1 MNRIIS
7 ATVAVALLAGAAPV
21 AASATEFVRK
31 TEQTKTVKELCEWKV
46 DGKGAQVFDE
56 DGNPIP
62 ITNDKGE
69 QICVTETVSQP
80 GSSDKLKWADESNR
94 SLIIG
99 TVLGVVGAIIAGVI
113 GMSLLF
119 IESIDIQLL
128 PGLR

>member
-7 ATVAVALLAGAAPV
+7 ATVSAALLAGVAPA
-21 AASATEFVRK
+21 AASATEFVRR
-31 TEQTKTVKELCEWKV
+31 TEETKTVKELCEWKV
-46 DGKGAQVFDE
+46 DGEGARVLGE